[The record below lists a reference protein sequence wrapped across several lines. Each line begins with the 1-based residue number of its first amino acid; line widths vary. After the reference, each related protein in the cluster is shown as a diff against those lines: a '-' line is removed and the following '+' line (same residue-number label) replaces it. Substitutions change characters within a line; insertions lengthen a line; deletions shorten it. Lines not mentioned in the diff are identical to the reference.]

1 MKLFIIPILLLI
13 SLNALAQSTPFHSKL
28 APPLRAQQIQLATRS
43 AATHKWTVSVTDTTK
58 FRHFLMA
65 ETVDCKIVDQY
76 PPASILIIEVDP
88 NVVFEKIL
96 PSEFVLFI
104 DRAERHPREELAV
117 SNLDL
122 SANKVNLVHGMFP
135 SLNGLGLTVSVKEND
150 FDKNDID
157 FSGRIKNSAFGSDFF
172 ATHASIMAT
181 IIAGAGNSFYTGK
194 GAAWGAEL
202 TTADFINLLPEP
214 DDYYKSLKVT
224 VQNHSYGVGIEN
236 YYGSDAAAYDASV
249 RQRPELLHVF
259 SSGNRGNLADTL
271 GIYKGMTGYANL
283 TGSFKMAKNILTVG
297 SMDSIGTVPLLSSKG
312 PAYDGRLKPELVAYG
327 LDGSSGAAAMV
338 SGIALLLQQA
348 YRDTHGGTMPPAAL
362 VKAILLNSADD
373 VEAPGID
380 FRSGY
385 GRANAWRA
393 VQAMLNGQ
401 FGASQLAQNE
411 TQAFSIHIPANAR
424 NLKVTLAWSDAPGTP
439 NAAKALVNDLDL
451 ELVHTTTNESWL
463 PWVLNDFPQTDSLV
477 QLPIRKADHLNN
489 AEQITVD
496 NPPAGS
502 YEIRVKGFDL
512 STTTQDFAIAY
523 QMDTLDR
530 FQWAFPAKGDHILA
544 GETALLRWESTL
556 TNSTGK
562 LEYSLDNGANWQLIA
577 ENLDLNAG
585 FYRWPSPELSATVQ
599 FRMSANNQTFTS
611 GKITI
616 SQPLKIEVGF
626 NCPDSLLLFWN
637 PEPSAQLYTLYSLES
652 VYLAPIITTS
662 DTFVVLNKAVY
673 PSNYFTIA
681 PVVAGMQE
689 GFKSATINYNNQAT
703 GCYLRAFLADRVD
716 DTALLQLSLGTSY
729 QVQLIAFER
738 LTPTGFV
745 EIVNLPAENQ
755 IAFQYADAN
764 LEAGINTY
772 RARIDLKNGTSIY
785 TEPADVYYQGDA
797 GFFIFPNPVSLSES
811 LNVLS
816 RGGNEL
822 RFILFDGLGREV
834 LDYQLIAGFETPPLQ
849 KLAAGVYHFVIFDAN
864 TKIGQGKLI
873 LTP

>member
-1 MKLFIIPILLLI
+1 MKLFIIPILLLMGFHV
-13 SLNALAQSTPFHSKL
+13 LAQSTNFDYKL
-28 APPLRAQQIQLATRS
+28 APPLRTQQIQPAARS
-43 AATHKWTVSVTDTTK
+43 TAPQKWTVSVTDTTK

-65 ETVDCKIVDQY
+65 ETFDCKIVDQY
-76 PPASILIIEVDP
+76 PPANILIIEADP

-96 PSEFVLFI
+96 PSEFVLFV
-104 DRAERHPREELAV
+104 DRTERAPREELAV

-122 SANKVNLVHGMFP
+122 SANKVNLVHSMFP

-157 FSGRIKNSAFGSDFF
+157 FSGRIKNSVFDSDFF

-181 IIAGAGNSFYTGK
+181 IIAGGGNSFYTGK

-214 DDYYKSLKVT
+214 DDYYKSLDVN

-249 RQRPELLHVF
+249 QQRPELLHVF

-271 GIYKGMTGYANL
+271 GIYKGLTGYANL
-283 TGSFKMAKNILTVG
+283 TGSFKMAKNIFTVG
-297 SMDSIGTVPLLSSKG
+297 SMDSTGIVPLLSSKG

-348 YRDTHGGTMPPAAL
+348 YRNTHGGTLPPAAL

-385 GRANAWRA
+385 GRANAWQA
-393 VQAMLNGQ
+393 VQTMLNGQ
-401 FGASQLAQNE
+401 FWTGQVSNGE
-411 TQAFSIHIPANAR
+411 TQIFSIDIPANIR
-424 NLKVTLAWSDAPGTP
+424 NLKITLAWSDPPAAP
-439 NAAKALVNDLDL
+439 NAAKALVNDIDL
-451 ELVHTTTNESWL
+451 ELVYTTTNQTWL
-463 PWVLNDFPQTDSLV
+463 PWVLNDSPQTDSLA

-489 AEQITVD
+489 TEQITVS
-496 NPPAGS
+496 NPLAGS
-502 YEIRVKGFDL
+502 YEIRIKGFDL
-512 STTTQDFAIAY
+512 STTTQNFTIAY

-530 FQWAFPAKGDHILA
+530 FQWAFPAWGDHILA
-544 GETALLRWESTL
+544 GETALLRWESSL
-556 TNSTGK
+556 TNSTGQ

-577 ENLDLNAG
+577 DNIDLNTG
-585 FYRWPSPELSATVQ
+585 FYRWASPESSAIAQ
-599 FRMSANNQTFTS
+599 FRINIENQSFIS
-611 GKITI
+611 EKITI

-637 PEPSAQLYTLYSLES
+637 PDPSAQLYTLYSLEGK
-652 VYLAPIITTS
+652 YLAPIITTS
-662 DTFVVLNKAVY
+662 DTFVILNKAVF
-673 PSNYFTIA
+673 PSNYFTVA
-681 PVVAGMQE
+681 PVIEATQE
-689 GFKSATINYNNQAT
+689 GVKSATINYNNRAVD
-703 GCYLRAFLADRVD
+703 CYLRAFLANLVD
-716 DTALLQLSLGTSY
+716 ETALLRLSLGTSY
-729 QVQLIAFER
+729 QVQNIVFER
-738 LTPTGFV
+738 LTSAGFV

-755 IAFQYADAN
+755 IEFQYADAD

-772 RARIDLKNGTSIY
+772 RARIDLANGVSIY
-785 TEPADVYYQGDA
+785 TEPAEVYYQGDT
-797 GFFIFPNPVSLSES
+797 GFFIFPNPVSLGES

-816 RGGNEL
+816 RGDNEL
-822 RFILFDGLGREV
+822 RFILFDSLGRKV

-864 TKIGQGKLI
+864 TKIGQGKLV